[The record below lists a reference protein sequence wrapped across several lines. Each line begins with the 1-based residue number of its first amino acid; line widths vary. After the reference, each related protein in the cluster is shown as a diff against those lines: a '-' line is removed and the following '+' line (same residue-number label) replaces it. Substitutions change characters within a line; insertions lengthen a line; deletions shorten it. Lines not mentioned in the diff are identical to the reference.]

1 MDTFRTRLLEL
12 IQKSRKACR
21 LYASM
26 GKHSGKGNSYAGD
39 LTDLQAEEWRKVNVD
54 LATRLG
60 ESFDKPDQKKTAIEV
75 VSTRDTFAREL
86 SQARSELNQKRN
98 ELAQSSNREDFVV
111 SALTS
116 RELVVLKAR
125 SQALEAAHHEIE
137 QVIKRSKLEGIVVEL
152 PEEAVTVEVP
162 KVSES
167 VPETFKTKIIP
178 LRKMIG

>member
-26 GKHSGKGNSYAGD
+26 GKHSGRGNSYAGD
-39 LTDLQAEEWRKVNVD
+39 LTDLQAEEWRRVNVE

-60 ESFDKPDQKKTAIEV
+60 ESFDKPDQRKAAIEV
-75 VSTRDTFAREL
+75 VTARDTFLREL
-86 SQARSELNQKRN
+86 GLSRNELNQKKA
-98 ELAQSSNREDFVV
+98 ELSMSSSREDFVV
-111 SALTS
+111 CAIAS

-125 SQALEAAHHEIE
+125 CQALEAACHEID
-137 QVIKRSKLEGIVVEL
+137 QVIKRSKLEGISVEL
-152 PEEAVTVEVP
+152 PQDAVEVSIEKEEP
-162 KVSES
+162 A
-167 VPETFKTKIIP
+167 PEPFKTKIIP